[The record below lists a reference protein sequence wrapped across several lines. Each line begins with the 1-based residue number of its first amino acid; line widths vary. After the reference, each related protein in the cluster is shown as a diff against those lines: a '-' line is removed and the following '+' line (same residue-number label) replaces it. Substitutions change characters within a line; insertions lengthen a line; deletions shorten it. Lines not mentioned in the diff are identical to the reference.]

1 MADDVSK
8 EDRLLA
14 ALSYP
19 FWPLAFL
26 ILNLSPV
33 LKRQRFVRYHAFQG
47 FFLGMAIWI
56 GAILLGTAAAF
67 LGRFLWPIGFLYY
80 LFSKLMG
87 LAAFAVT
94 AWSSYQAWT
103 GRCHVL
109 PYITDFAKPFVEEA
123 ALAPFGVTL
132 ACWVGVGASSP
143 LRVKD
148 RYRLPARAASTDNNK
163 ATVIQ
168 EESSLLFGLRRGRG
182 CVSGSARG
190 RRRLT
195 MVMLSCPPRWLAR
208 FIRRF
213 SASSIWLWVRAASIS
228 ALFTRSVK
236 PSLHRSK
243 VSPGSRRT
251 P

>member
-123 ALAPFGVTL
+123 ALAVPEIPTPLDDPAVTRDL
-132 ACWVGVGASSP
+132 VERAPVEEP
-143 LRVKD
+143 
-148 RYRLPARAASTDNNK
+148 PAPEK
-163 ATVIQ
+163 P
-168 EESSLLFGLRRGRG
+168 
-182 CVSGSARG
+182 
-190 RRRLT
+190 RRRPRQT
-195 MVMLSCPPRWLAR
+195 PPGEPQA
-208 FIRRF
+208 
-213 SASSIWLWVRAASIS
+213 
-228 ALFTRSVK
+228 
-236 PSLHRSK
+236 
-243 VSPGSRRT
+243 
-251 P
+251 